1 MIFNSFEF
9 LFLFLPSVLALY
21 YLTRQ
26 YISHWTALSLLAAAS
41 FFFYAWWDVS
51 RAPWYELTGFNL
63 DSLIQTLWFVRHVLL
78 LLGSV
83 IINHIIA
90 RLMRR
95 WRTQPLLAIGIIF
108 NLSLLGFF
116 KYADFFAEN
125 INALAGLDM
134 PVLGLGLP
142 LAISFFSF
150 QQISYLVDVARH
162 KTDPGRFFAHALFV
176 SFFPHIVAGP
186 LIQHHQ
192 IASQFNDTTRKDDI
206 WDNLGVGLS
215 IFAVGLAKKVLIAES
230 IEPYATSLFSLAERG
245 DAPGLIAAWIGAIA
259 YALQIFFDFSGY
271 SDMALGL
278 ARCLGFR
285 LPINFNGPY
294 KSASIVEFWR
304 RWHITLSHF
313 LRDHLYIPLG
323 GNRNGEGRRSI
334 NLMITMLLG
343 GLWHGAAWTFVI
355 WGGLHGLGLTVAHYW
370 GKWGPKG
377 WFDGRR
383 RIFAIALTFI
393 FTTIAWVFFRAASWD
408 SALSI
413 LAGMFGLSGLGLA
426 GVDPNAILW
435 ILFGLWIVWGLPD
448 TPEVFADQLDA
459 QSMKDAQIKPRP
471 GLRWKF
477 SKRLAL
483 IAAGILFLSILNAWK
498 TSEFIYYAF

>member
-9 LFLFLPSVLALY
+9 LFLFLPAVLVAY
-21 YLTRQ
+21 YLARRH
-26 YISHWTALSLLAAAS
+26 IGHWTALSLLAGAS

-51 RAPWYELTGFNL
+51 RAPWHELTGWNGE
-63 DSLIQTLWFVRHVLL
+63 SLIRSLWFIRHVLL
-78 LLGSV
+78 LLISV
-83 IINHIIA
+83 ITNHVVA

-95 WRTQPLLAIGIIF
+95 WGHQPLLAFGIIF

-116 KYADFFAEN
+116 KYADFLASN
-125 INALAGLDM
+125 INALTGLDI
-134 PVLGLGLP
+134 PELGLGLP

-150 QQISYLVDVARH
+150 QQISYLVDVARR
-162 KTDPGRFFAHALFV
+162 KTEPGHFFAHALFV

-192 IASQFNDTTRKDDI
+192 IASQFNDTTRKDDL

-215 IFAVGLAKKVLIAES
+215 IFAIGLAKKVLIAES
-230 IEPYATSLFSLAERG
+230 IEPYASSLFALAERG
-245 DAPGLIAAWIGAIA
+245 DTPGLAAAWVGATA

-285 LPINFNGPY
+285 LPVNFNGPY

-323 GNRNGEGRRSI
+323 GNRHGETRRSI
-334 NLMITMLLG
+334 NLMATMLLG

-355 WGGLHGLGLTVAHYW
+355 WGGLHGLGLTVNHYW
-370 GKWGPKG
+370 NKWGPKG
-377 WFDGRR
+377 WFQGHW
-383 RIFAIALTFI
+383 RIAAIGLTFA
-393 FTTIAWVFFRAASWD
+393 FTTIAWVFFRAESFDGAGR
-408 SALSI
+408 I
-413 LAGMFGLSGLGLA
+413 LAGMFGFSGLGLEA
-426 GVDPNAILW
+426 VSTEALAWVI
-435 ILFGLWIVWGLPD
+435 FGLGLIWSLPD
-448 TPEVFADQLDA
+448 TPEVFSDVIDEQTL
-459 QSMKDAQIKPRP
+459 KDAQIKPKP
-471 GLRWKF
+471 GWRWRF
-477 SKRLAL
+477 TRLAAL
-483 IAAGILFLSILNAWK
+483 AAAALLFLSILNAWK
-498 TSEFIYYAF
+498 TSEFIYYTF

>member
-9 LFLFLPSVLALY
+9 LFVFLPIVLATY
-21 YLTRQ
+21 YLVRR
-26 YISHWTALSLLAAAS
+26 YVSHWTALSFLAAAS

-51 RAPWYELTGFNL
+51 RAPWYLL
-63 DSLIQTLWFVRHVLL
+63 DSFSLDNIVRALWFVRHVIL

-83 IINHIIA
+83 IINHVVA

-95 WRTQPLLAIGIIF
+95 WGNQPLLAIGIVF

-116 KYADFFAEN
+116 KYADFFSSN
-125 INALAGLDM
+125 INALSGLNL

-150 QQISYLVDVARH
+150 QQISYLVDVARR
-162 KTDPGRFFAHALFV
+162 KTDPGHFFAHALFV

-192 IASQFNDTTRKDDI
+192 IAAQFNDTKRKDDI
-206 WDNLGVGLS
+206 WDNLGVGFS
-215 IFAVGLAKKVLIAES
+215 IFAIGLAKKVLFAES
-230 IEPYATSLFSLAERG
+230 IEPFATSMFELAERG
-245 DAPGLIAAWIGAIA
+245 GEPGLVAAWIGAVA

-278 ARCLGFR
+278 ARCLGYR

-323 GNRNGEGRRSI
+323 GNRLGEGRRSI
-334 NLMITMLLG
+334 NLMTTMLLG

-355 WGGLHGLGLTVAHYW
+355 WGGLHGLGLTVNHYW
-370 GKWGPKG
+370 DKWGPKG

-383 RIFAIALTFI
+383 RIIAIGLTFV
-393 FTTIAWVFFRAASWD
+393 FTTIAWVFFRAETWPA
-408 SALSI
+408 AGRV
-413 LAGMFGLSGLGLA
+413 LAGMFGLNGLGLV
-426 GVDPNAILW
+426 GVDPEAIAL
-435 ILFGLWIVWGLPD
+435 IIIGLGIVWRLPD
-448 TPEVFADQLDA
+448 TPEVFSEVIDE
-459 QSMKDAQIKPRP
+459 QSLKDAQIRPKP
-471 GLRWKF
+471 GLRWRF
-477 SKRLAL
+477 SKRTAFLA
-483 IAAGILFLSILNAWK
+483 AFILFLSILNAWK
-498 TSEFIYYAF
+498 TSEFIYYTF

>member
-9 LFLFLPSVLALY
+9 LFLFLPAVLVAY
-21 YLTRQ
+21 YLARRH
-26 YISHWTALSLLAAAS
+26 IGHWTALSLLAGAS

-51 RAPWYELTGFNL
+51 RAPWHELTGWNGE
-63 DSLIQTLWFVRHVLL
+63 SLIRSLWFIRHVLL
-78 LLGSV
+78 LLISV
-83 IINHIIA
+83 ITNHVVA

-95 WRTQPLLAIGIIF
+95 WGNQPLLAFGIIF

-116 KYADFFAEN
+116 KYADFLASN
-125 INALAGLDM
+125 INALTGLDI
-134 PVLGLGLP
+134 PELGLGLP

-150 QQISYLVDVARH
+150 QQISYLVDVARR
-162 KTDPGRFFAHALFV
+162 KTEPGHFFAHALFV

-192 IASQFNDTTRKDDI
+192 IASQFNDTTRKDDL

-215 IFAVGLAKKVLIAES
+215 IFAIGLAKKVLIAES
-230 IEPYATSLFSLAERG
+230 IEPYASSLFALAERG
-245 DAPGLIAAWIGAIA
+245 DTPGLAAAWVGATA

-285 LPINFNGPY
+285 LPVNFNGPY

-323 GNRNGEGRRSI
+323 GNRHGETRRSI
-334 NLMITMLLG
+334 NLMATMLLG

-355 WGGLHGLGLTVAHYW
+355 WGGLHGLGLTVNHYW
-370 GKWGPKG
+370 NKWGPKG
-377 WFDGRR
+377 WFQGHW
-383 RIFAIALTFI
+383 RIAAIGLTFA
-393 FTTIAWVFFRAASWD
+393 FTTIAWVFFRAESFDGAGR
-408 SALSI
+408 I
-413 LAGMFGLSGLGLA
+413 LAGMFGFSGLGLEA
-426 GVDPNAILW
+426 VSTEALAWVI
-435 ILFGLWIVWGLPD
+435 FGLGLIWSLPD
-448 TPEVFADQLDA
+448 TPEVFSDVIDEQTL
-459 QSMKDAQIKPRP
+459 KDAQIKPKP
-471 GLRWKF
+471 GWRWRF
-477 SKRLAL
+477 TRLAAL
-483 IAAGILFLSILNAWK
+483 AAAALLFLSILNAWK
-498 TSEFIYYAF
+498 TSEFIDYTF

>member
-9 LFLFLPSVLALY
+9 LFLFLPAVLVAY
-21 YLTRQ
+21 YLARRH
-26 YISHWTALSLLAAAS
+26 IGHWTALSLLAGAS

-51 RAPWYELTGFNL
+51 RAPWHELTGWNGE
-63 DSLIQTLWFVRHVLL
+63 SLIRSLWFIRHVLL
-78 LLGSV
+78 LLISV
-83 IINHIIA
+83 ITNHVVA

-95 WRTQPLLAIGIIF
+95 WGNQPLLAIGIIF

-116 KYADFFAEN
+116 KYADFLASN
-125 INALAGLDM
+125 INALTGLDI
-134 PVLGLGLP
+134 PELGLGLP

-150 QQISYLVDVARH
+150 QQISYLVDVARR
-162 KTDPGRFFAHALFV
+162 KTEPGHFFAHALFV

-192 IASQFNDTTRKDDI
+192 IASQFNDTTRKDDL

-215 IFAVGLAKKVLIAES
+215 IFAIGLAKKVLIAES
-230 IEPYATSLFSLAERG
+230 IEPYASSLFALAERG
-245 DAPGLIAAWIGAIA
+245 DTPGLAAAWVGATA

-285 LPINFNGPY
+285 LPVNFNGPY

-323 GNRNGEGRRSI
+323 GNRHGETRRSI
-334 NLMITMLLG
+334 NLMATMLLG

-355 WGGLHGLGLTVAHYW
+355 WGGLHGLGLTVNHYW
-370 GKWGPKG
+370 NKWGPKG
-377 WFDGRR
+377 WFQGHW
-383 RIFAIALTFI
+383 RIAAIGLTFA
-393 FTTIAWVFFRAASWD
+393 FTTIAWVFFRAESFDGAGR
-408 SALSI
+408 I
-413 LAGMFGLSGLGLA
+413 LAGMFGFSGLGLEA
-426 GVDPNAILW
+426 VSTEALAWVI
-435 ILFGLWIVWGLPD
+435 FGLGLIWSLPD
-448 TPEVFADQLDA
+448 TPEVFSDVIDEQTL
-459 QSMKDAQIKPRP
+459 KDAQIKPKP
-471 GLRWKF
+471 GWRWRF
-477 SKRLAL
+477 TRLAAL
-483 IAAGILFLSILNAWK
+483 AAAALLFLSILNAWK
-498 TSEFIYYAF
+498 TSEFIYYTF

>member
-9 LFLFLPSVLALY
+9 LFLFLPAVLVAY
-21 YLTRQ
+21 YLARRH
-26 YISHWTALSLLAAAS
+26 IGHWTALSLLAGAS

-51 RAPWYELTGFNL
+51 RAPWHELTGWNGE
-63 DSLIQTLWFVRHVLL
+63 SLIRSLWFIRHVLL
-78 LLGSV
+78 LLISV
-83 IINHIIA
+83 ITNHVVA

-95 WRTQPLLAIGIIF
+95 WGNQPLLAFGIIF

-116 KYADFFAEN
+116 KYADFLASN
-125 INALAGLDM
+125 INALTGLDI
-134 PVLGLGLP
+134 PELGLGLP

-150 QQISYLVDVARH
+150 QQISYLVDVARR
-162 KTDPGRFFAHALFV
+162 KTEPGHFFAHALFV

-192 IASQFNDTTRKDDI
+192 IASQFNDTTRKDDL

-215 IFAVGLAKKVLIAES
+215 IFAIGLAKKVLIAES
-230 IEPYATSLFSLAERG
+230 IEPYASSLFALAERG
-245 DAPGLIAAWIGAIA
+245 DTPGLAAAWVGATA

-285 LPINFNGPY
+285 LPVNFNGPY

-323 GNRNGEGRRSI
+323 GNRHGETRRSI
-334 NLMITMLLG
+334 NLMATMLLG

-355 WGGLHGLGLTVAHYW
+355 WGGLHGLGLTVNHYW
-370 GKWGPKG
+370 NKWGPKG
-377 WFDGRR
+377 WFQGHW
-383 RIFAIALTFI
+383 RIAAIGLTFA
-393 FTTIAWVFFRAASWD
+393 FTTIAWVFFRAESFDGAGR
-408 SALSI
+408 I
-413 LAGMFGLSGLGLA
+413 LAGMFGFSGLGLEA
-426 GVDPNAILW
+426 VSTEALAWVI
-435 ILFGLWIVWGLPD
+435 FGLGLIWSLPD
-448 TPEVFADQLDA
+448 TPEVFSDVIDEQTL
-459 QSMKDAQIKPRP
+459 KDAQIKPKP
-471 GLRWKF
+471 GWRWRF
-477 SKRLAL
+477 TRLAAL
-483 IAAGILFLSILNAWK
+483 AAAALLFLSILNAWK
-498 TSEFIYYAF
+498 TSEFIYYTF

>member
-9 LFLFLPSVLALY
+9 LFLFLPAVLVAY
-21 YLTRQ
+21 YLARRH
-26 YISHWTALSLLAAAS
+26 IGHWTALSLLAGAS

-51 RAPWYELTGFNL
+51 RAPWHELTGWNGE
-63 DSLIQTLWFVRHVLL
+63 SLIRSLWFIRHVLL
-78 LLGSV
+78 LLISV
-83 IINHIIA
+83 ITNHVVA

-95 WRTQPLLAIGIIF
+95 WGNQPLLAIGIIF

-116 KYADFFAEN
+116 KYADFLASN
-125 INALAGLDM
+125 INALTGLDI
-134 PVLGLGLP
+134 PELGLGLP

-150 QQISYLVDVARH
+150 QQISYLVDVARR
-162 KTDPGRFFAHALFV
+162 KTEPGHFFAHALFV

-192 IASQFNDTTRKDDI
+192 IASQFNDTTRKDDL

-215 IFAVGLAKKVLIAES
+215 IFAIGLAKKVLIAES
-230 IEPYATSLFSLAERG
+230 IEPYASSLFALAERG
-245 DAPGLIAAWIGAIA
+245 DTPGLAAAWVGATA

-285 LPINFNGPY
+285 LPVNFNGPY

-323 GNRNGEGRRSI
+323 GNRHGETRRSI
-334 NLMITMLLG
+334 NLMATMLLG

-355 WGGLHGLGLTVAHYW
+355 WGGLHGLGLTVNHYW
-370 GKWGPKG
+370 NKWGPKG
-377 WFDGRR
+377 SFQGHW
-383 RIFAIALTFI
+383 RIAAIGLTFA
-393 FTTIAWVFFRAASWD
+393 FTTIAWVFFRAESFDGAGR
-408 SALSI
+408 I
-413 LAGMFGLSGLGLA
+413 LAGMFGFSGLGLEA
-426 GVDPNAILW
+426 VSTEALAWVI
-435 ILFGLWIVWGLPD
+435 FGLGLIWSLPD
-448 TPEVFADQLDA
+448 TPEVFSDVIDEQTL
-459 QSMKDAQIKPRP
+459 KDAQIKPKP
-471 GLRWKF
+471 GWRWRF
-477 SKRLAL
+477 TRLAAL
-483 IAAGILFLSILNAWK
+483 AAAALLFLSILNAWK
-498 TSEFIYYAF
+498 TSEFIYYTF

>member
-9 LFLFLPSVLALY
+9 LFLFLPAVLVAY
-21 YLTRQ
+21 YLARQ
-26 YISHWTALSLLAAAS
+26 HIGHWTALSLLAGAS

-51 RAPWYELTGFNL
+51 RAPWHELTGWNGE
-63 DSLIQTLWFVRHVLL
+63 SLVRSLWFIRHVLL
-78 LLGSV
+78 LLISV
-83 IINHIIA
+83 ITNHVVA

-95 WRTQPLLAIGIIF
+95 WGNQPLLAIGIIF

-116 KYADFFAEN
+116 KYADFLASN
-125 INALAGLDM
+125 INALTGLDI
-134 PVLGLGLP
+134 PELGLGLP

-150 QQISYLVDVARH
+150 QQISYLVDVARR
-162 KTDPGRFFAHALFV
+162 KTEPGHFFAHALFV

-192 IASQFNDTTRKDDI
+192 IASQFNDTTRKDDL

-215 IFAVGLAKKVLIAES
+215 IFAIGLAKKVLIAES
-230 IEPYATSLFSLAERG
+230 IEPYASSLFALAERG
-245 DAPGLIAAWIGAIA
+245 DTPGLAAAWVGATA

-285 LPINFNGPY
+285 LPVNFNGPY

-323 GNRNGEGRRSI
+323 GNRHGETRRSI
-334 NLMITMLLG
+334 NLMATMLLG

-355 WGGLHGLGLTVAHYW
+355 WGGLHGLGLTVNHYW
-370 GKWGPKG
+370 NKWGPKG
-377 WFDGRR
+377 WFQGHW
-383 RIFAIALTFI
+383 RIAAIGLTFA
-393 FTTIAWVFFRAASWD
+393 FTTIAWVFFRAESFDGAGR
-408 SALSI
+408 I
-413 LAGMFGLSGLGLA
+413 LAGMFGFSGLGLETVSTEA
-426 GVDPNAILW
+426 LAWVI
-435 ILFGLWIVWGLPD
+435 FGLGLIWSLPD
-448 TPEVFADQLDA
+448 TPEVFSDVIDEQTL
-459 QSMKDAQIKPRP
+459 KDAQIRPKP
-471 GLRWKF
+471 GWRWRF
-477 SKRLAL
+477 TRLAAL
-483 IAAGILFLSILNAWK
+483 AAAALLFLSILNAWK
-498 TSEFIYYAF
+498 TSEFIYYTF

>member
-9 LFLFLPSVLALY
+9 LFLFLPGVLLTY
-21 YLTRQ
+21 YLARR

-51 RAPWYELTGFNL
+51 RAPWHELDGWTFE
-63 DSLIQTLWFVRHVLL
+63 SLIRSLWFIRHVLL

-83 IINHIIA
+83 IINHIVA

-95 WRTQPLLAIGIIF
+95 WGNQPLLAVGIIF

-116 KYADFFAEN
+116 KYADFLAGN
-125 INALAGLDM
+125 INALTGLDL
-134 PVLGLGLP
+134 PELGLGLP

-150 QQISYLVDVARH
+150 QQISYLVDVARR
-162 KTDPGRFFAHALFV
+162 KTEPGRFFAHALFV

-215 IFAVGLAKKVLIAES
+215 LFAIGLAKKVLIAES
-230 IEPYATSLFSLAERG
+230 IEPYASSLFAMAERG
-245 DAPGLIAAWIGAIA
+245 DTPGLVAAWLGATA

-285 LPINFNGPY
+285 LPVNFNGPY
-294 KSASIVEFWR
+294 KSASVVEFWR

-323 GNRNGEGRRSI
+323 GNRHGETRRSI
-334 NLMITMLLG
+334 NLMATMLLG

-355 WGGLHGLGLTVAHYW
+355 WGGLHGLGLTVNHYW
-370 GKWGPKG
+370 AKWGPKG
-377 WFDGRR
+377 WFDGHH
-383 RIFAIALTFI
+383 RIIAIGLTFA
-393 FTTIAWVFFRAASWD
+393 FTTIAWVFFRAESWTG
-408 SALSI
+408 AGRI
-413 LAGMFGLSGLGLA
+413 LAGMFGMSGLGLE
-426 GVDPNAILW
+426 GVSGELVIWVA
-435 ILFGLWIVWGLPD
+435 FGLGLVWSLPD
-448 TPEVFADQLDA
+448 TPELFADVLDE
-459 QSMKDAQIKPRP
+459 QTLKDAQIKPKP
-471 GLRWKF
+471 GPRWRF
-477 SKRLAL
+477 THW
-483 IAAGILFLSILNAWK
+483 AAIGAAVLLFLSVLNAWK
-498 TSEFIYYAF
+498 TSEFIYYTF

>member
-9 LFLFLPSVLALY
+9 LFLFLPGVLLAY
-21 YLTRQ
+21 YLARRHLG
-26 YISHWTALSLLAAAS
+26 HWTALSLLAGAS

-51 RAPWYELTGFNL
+51 RAPWHELTGWNVE
-63 DSLIQTLWFVRHVLL
+63 SLVRTLWFVRHVLL

-83 IINHIIA
+83 ITNHVVA

-95 WRTQPLLAIGIIF
+95 WGNQPLLAVGIIF

-116 KYADFFAEN
+116 KYADFLASN
-125 INALAGLDM
+125 INALTGLDL
-134 PVLGLGLP
+134 PELGLGLP

-150 QQISYLVDVARH
+150 QQISYLVDVARR
-162 KTDPGRFFAHALFV
+162 KTNPGHFFAHALFV

-192 IASQFNDTTRKDDI
+192 IASQFNDTKRKDDL

-215 IFAVGLAKKVLIAES
+215 IFAVGLGKKVLIAES
-230 IEPYATSLFSLAERG
+230 IEPYASSLFAMAERG
-245 DAPGLIAAWIGAIA
+245 DTPGLVAAWVGATA

-285 LPINFNGPY
+285 LPVNFNGPY
-294 KSASIVEFWR
+294 KSASVVEFWR

-313 LRDHLYIPLG
+313 LRDHLYIALG
-323 GNRNGEGRRSI
+323 GNRKGEIRRYV
-334 NLMITMLLG
+334 NLFATMLLG

-355 WGGLHGLGLTVAHYW
+355 WGGLHGLGLTVNHFW
-370 GKWGPKG
+370 EKWGPKG

-383 RIFAIALTFI
+383 KVIAVGLTFA
-393 FTTIAWVFFRAASWD
+393 FTTVAWVFFRAESF
-408 SALSI
+408 
-413 LAGMFGLSGLGLA
+413 AGAGRVLTGMSGFAGLGLE
-426 GVDPNAILW
+426 GVSSEALAW
-435 ILFGLWIVWGLPD
+435 VVFGLILVWSLPD
-448 TPEVFADQLDA
+448 TPEAFSEVIDEQTLN
-459 QSMKDAQIKPRP
+459 DAQIRPRP
-471 GLRWKF
+471 GLRWRF
-477 SKRLAL
+477 SRGTA
-483 IAAGILFLSILNAWK
+483 IAAAALLFLSVLNAWK
-498 TSEFIYYAF
+498 TSEFIYYTF

>member
-9 LFLFLPSVLALY
+9 LFLFLPAVLVAY
-21 YLTRQ
+21 YLARRH
-26 YISHWTALSLLAAAS
+26 IGHWTALSLLAGAS

-51 RAPWYELTGFNL
+51 RAPWHELTGWNGE
-63 DSLIQTLWFVRHVLL
+63 SLIRSLWFIRHVLL
-78 LLGSV
+78 LLISV
-83 IINHIIA
+83 ITNHVVA

-95 WRTQPLLAIGIIF
+95 WGNQPLLAIGIIF

-116 KYADFFAEN
+116 KYADFLASN
-125 INALAGLDM
+125 INALTGLDI
-134 PVLGLGLP
+134 PELGLGLP

-150 QQISYLVDVARH
+150 QQISYLVDVARR
-162 KTDPGRFFAHALFV
+162 KTEPGHFFAHALFV

-192 IASQFNDTTRKDDI
+192 IASQFNDTTRKDDL

-215 IFAVGLAKKVLIAES
+215 IFAIGLAKKVLIAES
-230 IEPYATSLFSLAERG
+230 IEPYASSLFALAERG
-245 DAPGLIAAWIGAIA
+245 DTPGLAAAWVGATA

-285 LPINFNGPY
+285 LPVNFNGPY

-323 GNRNGEGRRSI
+323 GNRHGETRRSI
-334 NLMITMLLG
+334 NLMATMLLG

-355 WGGLHGLGLTVAHYW
+355 WGGLHGLGLTVNHYW
-370 GKWGPKG
+370 NKWGPKG
-377 WFDGRR
+377 WFQGHW
-383 RIFAIALTFI
+383 RIAAIGLTFA
-393 FTTIAWVFFRAASWD
+393 FTTVAWVFFRAESFDGAGR
-408 SALSI
+408 I
-413 LAGMFGLSGLGLA
+413 LAGMFGFSGLGLEA
-426 GVDPNAILW
+426 VSTEALAWVI
-435 ILFGLWIVWGLPD
+435 FGLGLIWSLPD
-448 TPEVFADQLDA
+448 TPEVFSDVIDEQTL
-459 QSMKDAQIKPRP
+459 KDAQIKPKP
-471 GLRWKF
+471 GWRWRF
-477 SKRLAL
+477 TRLAAL
-483 IAAGILFLSILNAWK
+483 AAAALLFLSILNAWK
-498 TSEFIYYAF
+498 TSEFIYYTF

>member
-9 LFLFLPSVLALY
+9 LFLFLPAVLVAY
-21 YLTRQ
+21 YLARRH
-26 YISHWTALSLLAAAS
+26 IGHWTALSLLAGAS

-51 RAPWYELTGFNL
+51 RAPWHELTGWNGE
-63 DSLIQTLWFVRHVLL
+63 SLIRSLWFIRHVLL
-78 LLGSV
+78 LLISV
-83 IINHIIA
+83 ITNHVVA

-95 WRTQPLLAIGIIF
+95 WGNQPLLAFGIIF

-116 KYADFFAEN
+116 KYADFLASN
-125 INALAGLDM
+125 INALTGLDI
-134 PVLGLGLP
+134 PELGLGLP

-150 QQISYLVDVARH
+150 QQISYLVDVARR
-162 KTDPGRFFAHALFV
+162 KTEPGHFFAHALFV

-192 IASQFNDTTRKDDI
+192 IASQFNDTTRKDDL

-215 IFAVGLAKKVLIAES
+215 IFAIGLAKKVLIAES
-230 IEPYATSLFSLAERG
+230 IEPYASSLFALAERG
-245 DAPGLIAAWIGAIA
+245 DTPGLAAAWVGATA

-285 LPINFNGPY
+285 LPVNFNGPY

-323 GNRNGEGRRSI
+323 GTRHGETRRSI
-334 NLMITMLLG
+334 NLMATMLLG

-355 WGGLHGLGLTVAHYW
+355 WGGLHGLGLTVNHYW
-370 GKWGPKG
+370 NKWGPKG
-377 WFDGRR
+377 WFQGHW
-383 RIFAIALTFI
+383 RIAAIGLTFA
-393 FTTIAWVFFRAASWD
+393 FTTIAWVFFRAESFDGAGR
-408 SALSI
+408 I
-413 LAGMFGLSGLGLA
+413 LAGMFGFSGLGLEA
-426 GVDPNAILW
+426 VSTEALAWVI
-435 ILFGLWIVWGLPD
+435 FGLGLIWSLPD
-448 TPEVFADQLDA
+448 TPEVFSDVIDEQTL
-459 QSMKDAQIKPRP
+459 KDAQIKPKP
-471 GLRWKF
+471 GWRWRF
-477 SKRLAL
+477 TRLAAL
-483 IAAGILFLSILNAWK
+483 AAAALLFLSILNAWK
-498 TSEFIYYAF
+498 TSEFIYYTF

>member
-9 LFLFLPSVLALY
+9 LFLFLPSVLVTY
-21 YLTRQ
+21 YLVRR
-26 YISHWTALSLLAAAS
+26 YLSHWTALSLLAGFS

-51 RAPWYELTGFNL
+51 RAPWYELDGFNL
-63 DSLIQTLWFVRHVLL
+63 DSVIQTLWFIRHVLL

-95 WRTQPLLAIGIIF
+95 WGNQPLLATGIIF
-108 NLSLLGFF
+108 NLGLLGFF
-116 KYADFFAEN
+116 KYADFFASN
-125 INALAGLDM
+125 INALAGLDI

-162 KTDPGRFFAHALFV
+162 KTEPGKFFAHALFV

-192 IASQFNDTTRKDDI
+192 IASQFNDTKRKDDI

-230 IEPYATSLFSLAERG
+230 IEPHATSLFALAERG
-245 DAPGLIAAWIGAIA
+245 DTPGLVAAWVGALA
-259 YALQIFFDFSGY
+259 YSLQIFFDFSGY

-285 LPINFNGPY
+285 LPVNFNGPY

-323 GNRNGEGRRSI
+323 GNRHGETRRSV
-334 NLMITMLLG
+334 NLMATMLLG

-355 WGGLHGLGLTVAHYW
+355 WGGLHGLGLTVVHYW
-370 GKWGPKG
+370 NKWGPKG
-377 WFDGRR
+377 WFDGNRR
-383 RIFAIALTFI
+383 YIAILITFL
-393 FTTIAWVFFRAASWD
+393 FTTIAWVFFRAESWP
-408 SALSI
+408 AAGRI
-413 LAGMFGLSGLGLA
+413 LAGMFGMSGLGMA
-426 GVDPNAILW
+426 GINPEAIAW
-435 ILFGLWIVWGLPD
+435 IMIGLGIVWLIPD
-448 TPEVFADQLDA
+448 TPEVFSDVIDEQTL
-459 QSMKDAQIKPRP
+459 KDAQIKPKP
-471 GLRWKF
+471 GFRWRF
-477 SKRLAL
+477 SKRTAF
-483 IAAGILFLSILNAWK
+483 IAAGILFLSVLNAWK
-498 TSEFIYYAF
+498 TSEFIYYTF

>member
-9 LFLFLPSVLALY
+9 LFLFLPAVLVAY
-21 YLTRQ
+21 YLARRH
-26 YISHWTALSLLAAAS
+26 IGHWTALSLLAGAS

-51 RAPWYELTGFNL
+51 RAPWHELTGWNGE
-63 DSLIQTLWFVRHVLL
+63 SLIRSLWFIRHVLL
-78 LLGSV
+78 LLISV
-83 IINHIIA
+83 ITNHVVA

-95 WRTQPLLAIGIIF
+95 WGNQPLLAIGIIF

-116 KYADFFAEN
+116 KYADFLASN
-125 INALAGLDM
+125 INALTGLDI
-134 PVLGLGLP
+134 PELGLGLP

-150 QQISYLVDVARH
+150 QQISYLVDVARRQ
-162 KTDPGRFFAHALFV
+162 TEPGHFFAHALFV

-192 IASQFNDTTRKDDI
+192 IASQFNDTTRKDDL

-215 IFAVGLAKKVLIAES
+215 IFAIGLAKKVLIAES
-230 IEPYATSLFSLAERG
+230 IEPYASSLFALAERG
-245 DAPGLIAAWIGAIA
+245 DTPGLAAAWVGATA

-285 LPINFNGPY
+285 LPVNFNGPY

-323 GNRNGEGRRSI
+323 GNRHGETRRSI
-334 NLMITMLLG
+334 NLMATMLLG

-355 WGGLHGLGLTVAHYW
+355 WGGLHGLGLTVNHYW
-370 GKWGPKG
+370 NKWGPKG
-377 WFDGRR
+377 WFQGHW
-383 RIFAIALTFI
+383 RIAAIGLTFA
-393 FTTIAWVFFRAASWD
+393 FTTIAWVFFRAESFDGAGR
-408 SALSI
+408 I
-413 LAGMFGLSGLGLA
+413 LAGMFGFSGLGLEA
-426 GVDPNAILW
+426 VSTEALAWVI
-435 ILFGLWIVWGLPD
+435 FGLGLIWSLPD
-448 TPEVFADQLDA
+448 TPEVFSDVIDEQTL
-459 QSMKDAQIKPRP
+459 KDAQIKPKP
-471 GLRWKF
+471 GWRWRF
-477 SKRLAL
+477 TRLAAL
-483 IAAGILFLSILNAWK
+483 AAAALLFLSILNAWK
-498 TSEFIYYAF
+498 TSEFIYYTF